1 MNRIFFPQRMVAGKF
16 KINILEDSAFNEDD
30 FPNIQHFP
38 AEASHGSRQ
47 KAIIWHDFYES
58 SWLDHL
64 PKALSPSITT
74 WGMMF
79 NHMLRSWEAKQS
91 WYWTIRFQC
100 NSLRNDS
107 KLHHWLILPC
117 VYISAIV
124 TKISDRKKK
133 TWGSKEFF
141 LAIASE
147 FSVYRCKPGVVKLC
161 CPCWQLHGLEALH
174 NDVRP
179 QREES
184 DQS

>member
-79 NHMLRSWEAKQS
+79 NHMLRSSEAKQS

-107 KLHHWLILPC
+107 KSYIIDLYCLVLTFLPLWQK
-117 VYISAIV
+117 YL
-124 TKISDRKKK
+124 TEKKNLEGVK
-133 TWGSKEFF
+133 NS
-141 LAIASE
+141 
-147 FSVYRCKPGVVKLC
+147 FSYSFRVFNL
-161 CPCWQLHGLEALH
+161 LL
-174 NDVRP
+174 
-179 QREES
+179 
-184 DQS
+184 